1 MSNHQNQFVPV
12 VIEDYYP
19 KVTGR
24 LLNRILKIAPKNVV
38 LFGFSENM
46 KWLLRL
52 LQENSITPVLTD
64 WRDAYSSYDCGGY
77 QMVAVEELSDSEDTL
92 LVVCIEEINDLK
104 DGINFLFNLG
114 KPKIKIIYDRA
125 DDNIP
130 FRQEQPDKE
139 ISDRA
144 RCRAISMISDEQLFD
159 LIQYIDKTSD
169 ISGDVVEYGSL
180 YGGSGAVI
188 AEAVKY
194 FGEKPVWL
202 FDTFSGIPD
211 SRYGLDY
218 HWNGSF
224 SDNSFSAVR
233 DAFSD
238 MSNVKVIKGNI
249 CETYNKVSNPISF
262 GYLASDTIESGEIL
276 MNFMWPKLSP
286 GGIICVCDYGSFPNA
301 IPLTVYLDEFIKQ
314 IADEAFVFRLPRCGI
329 FIMKNRV

>member
-1 MSNHQNQFVPV
+1 
-12 VIEDYYP
+12 
-19 KVTGR
+19 VT
-24 LLNRILKIAPKNVV
+24 PKNVV
-38 LFGFSENM
+38 LFGFSDNM

-52 LQENSITPVLTD
+52 LQENSITPILTD
-64 WRDAYSSYDCGGY
+64 WRDKYSNYDCGGH
-77 QMVAVEELSDSEDTL
+77 QMVSVAELNDSEDTL
-92 LVVCIEEINDLK
+92 LVVCVEEINDLK

-114 KPKIKIIYDRA
+114 KHKIKIIYDRA

-130 FRQEQPDKE
+130 FRQEEPYKG

-144 RCRAISMISDEQLFD
+144 QKRAISMISDAQLFD
-159 LIQYIDKTSD
+159 LIQYIDQTKD
-169 ISGDVVEYGSL
+169 VLGDVVEYGSL

-188 AEAVKY
+188 AEAVKH

-224 SDNSFSAVR
+224 SDNSFAAVQ

-262 GYLASDTIESGEIL
+262 GYLASDTIESGELL

-301 IPLTVYLDEFIKQ
+301 LPLTVYVDEFIKQ
-314 IADEAFVFRLPRCGI
+314 IADEAFVFRADRCGI